1 MLCNSSLLHVLHCS
15 FSSTP
20 PSLREEAEG
29 RCSSD
34 MLAEALKVDSHQV
47 DNVFERCD
55 LQLINMMIILRTSIG
70 LIVAR
75 RSGSLSPSSLSSP
88 SDTGEAAALLPIVQ
102 VSFPLSWHC
111 QTLLYRIHVYYTV
124 SVDLLNDVPSLRLR
138 ERDWGSETRS

>member
-1 MLCNSSLLHVLHCS
+1 
-15 FSSTP
+15 
-20 PSLREEAEG
+20 
-29 RCSSD
+29 
-34 MLAEALKVDSHQV
+34 MLAEALKVDAHHV

-55 LQLINMMIILRTSIG
+55 LQLLNMVIIHRTFIG

-124 SVDLLNDVPSLRLR
+124 SVDLLNDVPSLRLK
-138 ERDWGSETRS
+138 ERD

>member
-1 MLCNSSLLHVLHCS
+1 
-15 FSSTP
+15 
-20 PSLREEAEG
+20 
-29 RCSSD
+29 

-70 LIVAR
+70 LIVGR

-102 VSFPLSWHC
+102 VSFPPTTELSLSDSAVHC
-111 QTLLYRIHVYYTV
+111 YISYMYIKQ
-124 SVDLLNDVPSLRLR
+124 
-138 ERDWGSETRS
+138 

>member
-1 MLCNSSLLHVLHCS
+1 
-15 FSSTP
+15 
-20 PSLREEAEG
+20 
-29 RCSSD
+29 

-55 LQLINMMIILRTSIG
+55 LQLINMIILRTSIG

-102 VSFPLSWHC
+102 VSLPTELALSD
-111 QTLLYRIHVYYTV
+111 
-124 SVDLLNDVPSLRLR
+124 SVR
-138 ERDWGSETRS
+138 EGVT

>member
-1 MLCNSSLLHVLHCS
+1 MFLLAFFCIDPLHQHSNLTERKLRAGVLQTCLLRRSKLTLTMWIMSSRGVICNWWWLFLELG
-15 FSSTP
+15 TT
-20 PSLREEAEG
+20 
-29 RCSSD
+29 
-34 MLAEALKVDSHQV
+34 
-47 DNVFERCD
+47 N
-55 LQLINMMIILRTSIG
+55 G

-124 SVDLLNDVPSLRLR
+124 SVDLLNDMPSLRLK